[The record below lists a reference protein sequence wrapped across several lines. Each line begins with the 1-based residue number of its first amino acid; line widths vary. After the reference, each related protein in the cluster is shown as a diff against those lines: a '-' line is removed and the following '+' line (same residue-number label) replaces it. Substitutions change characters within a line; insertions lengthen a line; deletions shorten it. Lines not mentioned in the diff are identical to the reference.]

1 MFTREKYCAVCGC
14 LFSLP
19 LLRNPENPD
28 PNEDETLALND
39 PYDSRVLPRHLTT
52 VICPNAQCSEDANE
66 ASSGSRTFAWSV
78 DGETRKRGSELK
90 RNCN

>member
-28 PNEDETLALND
+28 PNEDEMLALND
-39 PYDSRVLPRHLTT
+39 PYDLRVLPRDLTT
-52 VICPNAQCSEDANE
+52 VFCPNAHYSEIANRP
-66 ASSGSRTFAWSV
+66 SSGLRTFAWSV
-78 DGETRKRGSELK
+78 DGETRK
-90 RNCN
+90 